1 MSGNGLK
8 LHQGRFTW
16 ETGKKS
22 SKRAVGHWH
31 RLPREV
37 MESMFLEVFK
47 NCGDVAP
54 GDMVQRAVLVAGGWL
69 DQMILVDFFNL
80 NDSMI
85 F

>member
-1 MSGNGLK
+1 
-8 LHQGRFTW
+8 
-16 ETGKKS
+16 
-22 SKRAVGHWH
+22 
-31 RLPREV
+31 V

-80 NDSMI
+80 NDSVI
-85 F
+85 S